1 MAKKKQTNE
10 VKNEFPY
17 TKELEGLG
25 LILVGVLGFG
35 KFGPIGR
42 ILKSFSVFLFGTWW
56 QLFLIMCII
65 VGLILIIKRK
75 TSNTLICLF

>member
-1 MAKKKQTNE
+1 MAKKKQTSE
-10 VKNEFPY
+10 VKESFPY

-42 ILKSFSVFLFGTWW
+42 IIKSFGVFLF
-56 QLFLIMCII
+56 
-65 VGLILIIKRK
+65 
-75 TSNTLICLF
+75 